1 MATTSLLLA
10 ALLLCACAMS
20 VADSSRPDGTVETSI
35 RTAERAVHGGGRRAM
50 VGRMRSLGTRTPKAP
65 PPPQSGTPVD
75 AGEMFAAVHAPL
87 ILATIGFR
95 INCGAVCEPNFCKL
109 PYQVL
114 ALCYYGN
121 IRPLV
126 SIIKID
132 RINRVTAIGFNLQTI
147 SICRLLHPTWH
158 ALVSVPSFLSEKHV
172 NSTVDKDVKRNFM
185 TASKV
190 LIQRICL

>member
-35 RTAERAVHGGGRRAM
+35 RTAERAAVHGGGRRAM

-75 AGEMFAAVHAPL
+75 AAEMFAAVHAPL

-95 INCGAVCEPNFCKL
+95 INCGVCEPNFCKL

-147 SICRLLHPTWH
+147 ASNLAYTIF
-158 ALVSVPSFLSEKHV
+158 ASLVCSPSFLSGKHV
-172 NSTVDKDVKRNFM
+172 NSTVDKDVKHNFM

-190 LIQRICL
+190 LVQRICL